1 MNARVAGWVGWGRGG
16 EGVGV
21 GCDMPRA
28 SIGPANGCNGSGMP
42 RASVGPANGYCN
54 LLSS

>member
-1 MNARVAGWVGWGRGG
+1 MPGWLGGWDGARGG
-16 EGVGV
+16 EGVGM